1 MVPKKGTT
9 LDLSVIVLIFIFFI
23 LLSMKSVALFNVD
36 DNINNVLV
44 ENKNG
49 DLLDYESEDRITIL
63 SEDFEGGLIPPTG
76 WNHIVNNS
84 NCSWEIGIHN
94 CHDGMCSAQCLND
107 IQNNS
112 QDEWIITPILDFR
125 DYSKVYL
132 SFWWFLSYYW
142 AVSPYD
148 FYDLNVKISIDGGF
162 NWTLIWTEDNLLS
175 PFENWNW
182 YNTSFGKPIDLS
194 QYNDKNNILI
204 GFQYLGVNGAQLN
217 IDDIVIYSE
226 KSGDSPVV
234 DAGGPYNAFVNE
246 KIEFQSNVIGG
257 VRPYKWDWDFGNG
270 DKSILRNPIYSY
282 DSPGEYTVRLNITDF
297 SGSKAYDFTK
307 ATVINMSKRPHLIID
322 DISGLNNVK
331 ASLINKGDDSAINV
345 TWEIII
351 KGYIFNIINTIS
363 KGNFTCI
370 GCNCSEIIHSGPLSG
385 FGLVKIN
392 IMADAQNAERIS
404 KRSLGLILG
413 NYIVIF

>member
-1 MVPKKGTT
+1 MISSKKGNI
-9 LDLSVIVLIFIFFI
+9 LDLSVIVLISIFFI
-23 LLSMKSVALFNVD
+23 LLSMKPVALFNAD
-36 DNINNVLV
+36 NNINSVL
-44 ENKNG
+44 ENKNR
-49 DLLDYESEDRITIL
+49 DLLDYESEDKIIIL
-63 SEDFEGGLIPPTG
+63 SEDFEEGLIPPTG
-76 WNHIVNNS
+76 WRHIVNNS

-94 CHDGMCSAQCLND
+94 CHDGIYSAQCLND
-107 IQNNS
+107 VQNNS

-125 DYSKVYL
+125 DHSEIYL

-162 NWTLIWTEDNLLS
+162 NWTLIWREDNLS

-194 QYNDKNNILI
+194 HYNDKNNISI
-204 GFQYLGVNGAQLN
+204 GFQYIGVNGAQLN
-217 IDDIVIYSE
+217 IDDIVIYGKE
-226 KSGDSPVV
+226 RENSPVV
-234 DAGGPYNAFVNE
+234 TDAGGPYNAFVNE
-246 KIEFQSNVIGG
+246 KIEFRSNVTGG
-257 VRPYKWDWDFGNG
+257 IRPYRWDWDFGNG

-282 DSPGEYTVRLNITDF
+282 DSPGVYTVRLNITDF
-297 SGSKAYDFTK
+297 AGNKAYDFTK

-322 DISGLNNVK
+322 DISGSNNVK
-331 ASLINKGDDSAINV
+331 ASLINRGTENAINV

-351 KGYIFNIINTIS
+351 KGCIFNIIITTS

-370 GCNCSEIIHSGPLSG
+370 GCNCSEIIHSGPFSD
-385 FGLVKIN
+385 FGLVKIS
-392 IMADAQNAERIS
+392 IMADAQNAERIN